1 MIKDCCIVFAFL
13 WVGFVCSI
21 LSMKGV
27 TLAVLIYDYL
37 NELISCS
44 LLYQGVGSLDGIGM
58 RGEVYTRLSW
68 VCILLGD
75 HRLSRSSIS
84 FRFFSSSWFAI
95 LRWYLCRMS
104 ASSCSCTLF
113 LRYWITRS
121 MSFWCASMISRL
133 SKSIWV
139 LDLNTSWAAAG
150 KAFDKGLILP
160 FNLS

>member
-58 RGEVYTRLSW
+58 RGEVYTRLS
-68 VCILLGD
+68 
-75 HRLSRSSIS
+75 
-84 FRFFSSSWFAI
+84 
-95 LRWYLCRMS
+95 
-104 ASSCSCTLF
+104 
-113 LRYWITRS
+113 
-121 MSFWCASMISRL
+121 
-133 SKSIWV
+133 
-139 LDLNTSWAAAG
+139 
-150 KAFDKGLILP
+150 
-160 FNLS
+160 